1 MKVLSK
7 DEYQQLLKETKVIE
21 QDKHGEKVL
30 EYPDGR
36 YMKLFRLKRL
46 ISSALIYPYWRR
58 FVRNAKG
65 LKRLEIPT
73 VATIESVL
81 KVPHIKKTA
90 VIYQPLLGDTI
101 IHLYKKNTLTNE
113 LIKQF
118 GEFVATL
125 HYKGVYFSSLHLGN
139 VVLTPE
145 NKLGLIDISDMRIVR
160 FPIPVFTREANM
172 RYLFHCRQGL
182 KLLSPTGVEHFIE
195 GYLSK
200 TKQKTKPRMA
210 EFFNQ
215 QRKIMTEK
223 VNN

>member
-1 MKVLSK
+1 MKVLS
-7 DEYQQLLKETKVIE
+7 EEAYQQLLKETKVIE

-73 VATIESVL
+73 VAKIETVL

-90 VIYQPLLGDTI
+90 IIYKPLHGDTI
-101 IHLYKKNTLTNE
+101 IHLYKKDQLTNE
-113 LIKQF
+113 LLKQF
-118 GEFVATL
+118 GEFVAML

-139 VVLTPE
+139 IVLNLD
-145 NKLGLIDISDMRIVR
+145 NKFGLIDISDMRIVR
-160 FPIPVFTREANM
+160 FPIPVFTREANL
-172 RYLFHCRQGL
+172 RYLFHCRLGL
-182 KLLSPTGVEHFIE
+182 KLLSPTGLEHFIE
-195 GYLSK
+195 GYLER
-200 TKQKTKPRMA
+200 TKLRTKPRMTK
-210 EFFNQ
+210 FFNQ
-215 QRKIMTEK
+215 QREILTTSE
-223 VNN
+223 

>member
-1 MKVLSK
+1 MKILSK
-7 DEYQQLLKETKVIE
+7 HEYQQLLETTKIIE
-21 QDKHGEKVL
+21 KDKHGEKVL

-65 LKRLEIPT
+65 LKKLNIPT
-73 VATIESVL
+73 IDSIEEVL

-90 VIYQPLLGDTI
+90 VIYTPLLGKTLI
-101 IHLYKKNTLTNE
+101 QIKKKNAMTDE

-118 GEFVATL
+118 GEFVANL

-139 VVLTPE
+139 VVLDPD

-160 FPIPVFTREANM
+160 FPIPVFTREANL
-172 RYLFHCRQGL
+172 RYLINYHQGL
-182 KLLSPTGVEHFIE
+182 NLLESKGLKIFTE

-200 TKQKTKPRMA
+200 TKTATRPRM
-210 EFFNQ
+210 ENFFNEQ
-215 QRKIMTEK
+215 HENLFKTSK
-223 VNN
+223 

>member
-1 MKVLSK
+1 MKILSK
-7 DEYQQLLKETKVIE
+7 HEYQQLLETTKIIE
-21 QDKHGEKVL
+21 KDKHGEKVL

-65 LKRLEIPT
+65 LKKLNIPT
-73 VATIESVL
+73 IDSIEEVL

-90 VIYQPLLGDTI
+90 MTD
-101 IHLYKKNTLTNE
+101 E

-118 GEFVATL
+118 GEFVANL

-139 VVLTPE
+139 VVLDPD

-160 FPIPVFTREANM
+160 FPIPVFTREANL
-172 RYLFHCRQGL
+172 RYLINCHQGL
-182 KLLSPTGVEHFIE
+182 NLLESKGLKIFTE

-200 TKQKTKPRMA
+200 TKTATRPRM
-210 EFFNQ
+210 ENFFNEQ
-215 QRKIMTEK
+215 HENLFKTSK
-223 VNN
+223 